1 MRRSL
6 PPRPAMWHTL
16 VLLLLLLPSAL
27 VPPSTAAPIRD
38 ADAQE
43 SSSGFLGLQRLLQ
56 GFTRLFLKDDLLR
69 GMDSFFSAPM
79 DLRGLPMNYHQEENQ
94 ERQLGNNTLSSH
106 HQIDK
111 VTDNKTGEVLISE
124 KVVAS
129 IEAGDG
135 SVESDWK
142 VPKIEEKEALVPLPK
157 AMDSFHP
164 EPHPRVAFWIM
175 KLPRRRSHQS
185 APEDNRYLSEKEHRL
200 QAIRDGLLEGTREE
214 ALQKGTQG
222 SPHFKPP
229 ARKTHF
235 LYILRPSQQL

>member
-1 MRRSL
+1 
-6 PPRPAMWHTL
+6 MWHAL
-16 VLLLLLLPSAL
+16 VLLLLLPSAS

-38 ADAQE
+38 ADPE
-43 SSSGFLGLQRLLQ
+43 EGSSGFLGLQRLLQ

-69 GMDSFFSAPM
+69 GMDSFFSSPV
-79 DLRGLPMNYHQEENQ
+79 DFRGLPRNYHQEENQ
-94 ERQLGNNTLSSH
+94 EHQLGNNTLSSH
-106 HQIDK
+106 LQIDK
-111 VTDNKTGEVLISE
+111 VTDNKTGDVLISE
-124 KVVAS
+124 
-129 IEAGDG
+129 
-135 SVESDWK
+135 K
-142 VPKIEEKEALVPLPK
+142 VPKIEEKEALLPNPK

-175 KLPRRRSHQS
+175 KLPRRRSYQN
-185 APEDNRYLSEKEHRL
+185 AQEGDRYLNEKQHRL

-222 SPHFKPP
+222 SSHFKLP